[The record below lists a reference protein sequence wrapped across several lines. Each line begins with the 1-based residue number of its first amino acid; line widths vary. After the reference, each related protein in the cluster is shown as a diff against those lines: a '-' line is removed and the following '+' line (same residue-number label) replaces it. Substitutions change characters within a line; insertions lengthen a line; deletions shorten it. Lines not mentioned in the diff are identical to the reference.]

1 MNKIHFNRSQL
12 GKLKRLL
19 DMEYRPSEIAS
30 EIGLTADTLYRSH
43 IPNGAPARTDK
54 TDRIWI
60 NGKLY
65 AAWVHDYQIQRKSRL
80 DDHCVMT
87 TNETYC
93 FTCNK
98 VVAIVTPKI
107 RKYKRNIVLKTGR
120 CPECGGKVSR
130 FLPEGTEPLT

>member
-1 MNKIHFNRSQL
+1 MNRIHFNRSQL

-19 DMEYRPSEIAS
+19 DMEYRPSEIAT
-30 EIGLTADTLYRSH
+30 EIGLTTDTLYRSH

-54 TDRIWI
+54 TNHIWI

-65 AAWVHDYQIQRKSRL
+65 ASWVHDYQIQRKSRL
-80 DDHCVMT
+80 KDPLVMA

-98 VVAIVTPKI
+98 VVAIATPKI
-107 RKYKRNIVLKTGR
+107 RKYKRNIIQKTGR
-120 CPECGGKVSR
+120 CSECGGKVSR
-130 FLPEGTEPLT
+130 FLPESTEPLN